1 MIGSTSHFTVLFS
14 LEKEVNEQTTSEK
27 LFSMLQRCFKSVDK
41 EECGYIPSDKLQEV
55 MEMIGTHRE
64 YDAHPIFEIVYD
76 PVELAR
82 LRGHLQID
90 GEIILWTA
98 FWVNVSKLMM
108 GESLDNLIQC
118 VVPSE
123 DVSGKA
129 NIAGERGGRK
139 RSDSEIARQLQAELD
154 ANPNLDIDE
163 FYRRQ
168 QEEEFAAA
176 ADRTGGG
183 RPRSDSEIAREL
195 QEQWDAGGSGD
206 ASFSID
212 LTSPAANPNRPNQ
225 DQGQTTSSANDV
237 K

>member
-1 MIGSTSHFTVLFS
+1 VLFS
-14 LEKEVNEQTTSEK
+14 LEKAVNEQTTSEK

-76 PVELAR
+76 VVELAR

-118 VVPSE
+118 AVPSE
-123 DVSGKA
+123 GISGKA
-129 NIAGERGGRK
+129 DNSGGGGSGGRK

-176 ADRTGGG
+176 ADRVGGGG

-195 QEQWDAGGSGD
+195 QEQWNAGGSGD
-206 ASFSID
+206 VSFSID
-212 LTSPAANPNRPNQ
+212 LTSPVGNPNRPRQ
-225 DQGQTTSSANDV
+225 DQDQTTFSSHDA